1 MPLIRYQI
9 ENSFLNPQTSSGSMN
24 YNTDGGHALICRN
37 YREIQ
42 QWFLNNMPGFV
53 KNIFLIAYD
62 EYNSNFD
69 RMGYTRDWY
78 IDQRYITDLL
88 PTEDGGGSASFSSN
102 DSGNANDGLS
112 FYDGSAH
119 RFILYRTRNVTGYEV
134 RAYVTTF
141 SFTTIGDTI
150 HRVRNRLY
158 YGDNPNNGYSANDML
173 FNGTLPRASIIKEI
187 IKINENTV
195 AFTFGHIFSKNPK
208 LMSPGILILT
218 KSNEGNLTLI
228 SPSNQLICVHNFKY
242 DANPVQ
248 YGKNYL
254 LVASKNSSRT
264 PYRYDTI
271 PFQSVFGDK
280 TILNPIIINGCT
292 EYCPDC
298 FYVPVSQYILP
309 PNEDTVIS
317 INGDP
322 YYYNG
327 FIAVKIY

>member
-9 ENSFLNPQTSSGSMN
+9 ENSFLNPQLPNGNMEYMTS
-24 YNTDGGHALICRN
+24 GGHALICRN

-53 KNIFLIAYD
+53 KNIFLIVYQEDNNSYD
-62 EYNSNFD
+62 NYN
-69 RMGYTRDWY
+69 YTRDRY
-78 IDQRYITDLL
+78 FTQEYITNLL
-88 PTEDGGGSASFSSN
+88 PTEDGGGTASFSINQS
-102 DSGNANDGLS
+102 DYANDGLS
-112 FYDGSAH
+112 FYDGSEH
-119 RFILYRTRNVTGYEV
+119 RFLLYRTINATGYYV
-134 RAYVTTF
+134 KAYVT
-141 SFTTIGDTI
+141 SFTFAVNGDNI
-150 HRVRNRLY
+150 HRVRNAFY
-158 YGDNPNNGYSANDML
+158 QGDNPNTKINDML

-228 SPSNQLICVHNFKY
+228 SPSNQLICSHNFRY
-242 DANPVQ
+242 YVEYQ
-248 YGKNYL
+248 GKNYL

-317 INGDP
+317 INGEA

-327 FIAVKIY
+327 FIAVKIS

>member
-1 MPLIRYQI
+1 VYR
-9 ENSFLNPQTSSGSMN
+9 
-24 YNTDGGHALICRN
+24 GGHALICRN

-53 KNIFLIAYD
+53 KNIFLIVYREDNTIYD
-62 EYNSNFD
+62 GSS
-69 RMGYTRDWY
+69 YTRDRY
-78 IDQRYITDLL
+78 MTQEYITDLL
-88 PTEDGGGSASFSSN
+88 PTEDGGGTASFSTN
-102 DSGNANDGLS
+102 DSGYCNDGLS
-112 FYDGSAH
+112 FYDDSEH
-119 RFILYRTRNVTGYEV
+119 RFLLYRTINNTGYSGPK
-134 RAYVTTF
+134 AYIT
-141 SFTTIGDTI
+141 SFTFAVNGDNI
-150 HRVRNRLY
+150 HRVRNKLEG
-158 YGDNPNNGYSANDML
+158 GDNPNRYINDML
-173 FNGTLPRASIIKEI
+173 YNGALPRASIIKEI

-195 AFTFGHIFSKNPK
+195 AFTFGHIFSKNPT

-242 DANPVQ
+242 DGNPVQ

-271 PFQSVFGDK
+271 PFQSVYGDK

-298 FYVPVSQYILP
+298 FYVPVSQYIIP
-309 PNEDTVIS
+309 CNEDTIIS
-317 INGDP
+317 INGEP

-327 FIAVKIY
+327 FIAVKIH

>member
-9 ENSFLNPQTSSGSMN
+9 ENSFLNPQTSSGGYN
-24 YNTDGGHALICRN
+24 YQMSGGHALICRN

-53 KNIFLIAYD
+53 KNIFLIVYA
-62 EYNSNFD
+62 ENNNNFD
-69 RMGYTRDWY
+69 SYNWVREWY
-78 IDQRYITDLL
+78 IHQGYITNLL
-88 PTEDGGGSASFSSN
+88 PTEDGGGTASFSFN
-102 DSGNANDGLS
+102 DNDYANDGLS

-119 RFILYRTRNVTGYEV
+119 RFILYRTRNVTGYEEKS
-134 RAYVTTF
+134 YVTTF

-150 HRVRNRLY
+150 HRVRNKLY
-158 YGDNPNNGYSANDML
+158 HGANPNTNIDDML
-173 FNGTLPRASIIKEI
+173 FNGTMPRASIIKEI

-195 AFTFGHIFSKNPK
+195 AFTFGHIFSKNSK
-208 LMSPGILILT
+208 IMSPGILILT

-228 SPSNQLICVHNFKY
+228 SPSDQLICVHNFKH
-242 DANPVQ
+242 DNNPLRW
-248 YGKNYL
+248 GKNYL

-271 PFQSVFGDK
+271 PFQSVYGDK

-298 FYVPVSQYILP
+298 FYVPVSQYIIP
-309 PNEDTVIS
+309 CNEDTVIS
-317 INGDP
+317 INGEP

-327 FIAVKIY
+327 FIAVKIH

>member
-9 ENSFLNPQTSSGSMN
+9 ENSFLNPQTMSGSFN
-24 YNTDGGHALICRN
+24 YSMDGGHALICRN

-53 KNIFLIAYD
+53 KNIFLIVYREDNNIYD
-62 EYNSNFD
+62 GQ
-69 RMGYTRDWY
+69 GYTRD
-78 IDQRYITDLL
+78 RYMTQEYVTGLL
-88 PTEDGGGSASFSSN
+88 PTEDGGGTASFSTN
-102 DSGNANDGLS
+102 DSGYGNDGLS
-112 FYDGSAH
+112 FYDGSEH
-119 RFILYRTRNVTGYEV
+119 RFLLYRTINYTGYSGQK
-134 RAYVTTF
+134 AYIT
-141 SFTTIGDTI
+141 SFTFAVNGDNI
-150 HRVRNRLY
+150 HRVRNTLDH
-158 YGDNPNNGYSANDML
+158 GNDPNRYINDML
-173 FNGTLPRASIIKEI
+173 YNGTIPRASIIKEI

-195 AFTFGHIFSKNPK
+195 AFTFGHIFSKNPT

-228 SPSNQLICVHNFKY
+228 SPSNQLICVHDFKY

-271 PFQSVFGDK
+271 PFQSVYGDK

-298 FYVPVSQYILP
+298 FYVPVSQYIIP
-309 PNEDTVIS
+309 CNEDTVIS
-317 INGDP
+317 INGEP